1 MSTLLDT
8 GPLVAYLN
16 RREHTRHP
24 WAKRMF
30 AQLPA
35 PFYTCEAVLCEAAH
49 LLKREEGGSVR
60 FRAFLD
66 RARLDVSF
74 SWSDH
79 RGRVSELMET
89 YADLPMDF
97 ADACLVALYEIE
109 SDPQVLT
116 TDDDFRVYRTAGG
129 EALDVLMPP
138 F

>member
-49 LLKREEGGSVR
+49 LLKKAEAS
-60 FRAFLD
+60 AFGHFWI
-66 RARLDVSF
+66 V
-74 SWSDH
+74 
-79 RGRVSELMET
+79 
-89 YADLPMDF
+89 P
-97 ADACLVALYEIE
+97 
-109 SDPQVLT
+109 
-116 TDDDFRVYRTAGG
+116 
-129 EALDVLMPP
+129 VLMCHFLGAITEGAFPKDLCGP
-138 F
+138 ADGLC